1 MKIQTKDLTL
11 DEKLLLLTGDSV
23 WTTNSLNGKLKSI
36 WLSDGPH
43 GLRKLTEKGWG
54 SWETTVE
61 ATAMPNLSL
70 VSNSWDKELF
80 YLMGS
85 TLADDCIDNNVDVLL
100 APGVNIKRTPLC
112 GRNFEYVS
120 EDPFLAGTLAKEYI
134 DGIQNKG
141 VGTSLKHF
149 ALNNR
154 EYDRLY
160 QSSDVDERT
169 MMEIYFRAFEI
180 ALRAKPWTVMC
191 SYNPVNGV
199 YASENKKL
207 LDTYLRKTLGFD
219 GVIVSDW
226 GAVHNRYK
234 ALKATLDLEMPN
246 SDAAFNNLK
255 NAYEKGLITDQEID
269 SSVDRILALIEKTE
283 NDKKK
288 TTTNKAERHQN
299 AVKIAAESMVL
310 LKNEDNL
317 LPIKNGQSVA
327 VAGMFANNPP
337 MGGGGSAIVKTAF
350 KQEPFD
356 KLLKDKLP
364 NSEIKQQKTW
374 EGGVDRNRN
383 LKEKIINAY
392 GADVSI
398 ICIGNDSVVESE
410 DFDRITIKLRPNQI
424 NNIKEIAKANEN
436 TVVLLYAGSAVDVSD
451 WIDDVKA
458 LLLVGFAGEG
468 ANEAITD
475 ILTGKVCPSG
485 KLTETYPV
493 SIEDTYCEEFMG
505 NGGAE
510 LYSDGIFVGYRYYD
524 ASDAQVM
531 FPFGY
536 GLSYANFTYSD
547 LEVIKT
553 GDTDFTVRYKIT
565 NNSNID
571 AKEISEVYVKDVV
584 SMVIRPEKELK
595 GFSKDLIKAG
605 ETKTVEVKLDF
616 SSFAYYSTA
625 FDKWHVE
632 NGDFE
637 ILVGSS
643 SQDILLKGKVKIDL
657 PNETQQSNE
666 YDVY

>member
-11 DEKLLLLTGDSV
+11 EEKLNLLSGETI
-23 WTTNSLNGKLKSI
+23 WTTNQTNGKLKSI
-36 WLSDGPH
+36 WMSDGPH
-43 GLRKLTEKGWG
+43 GLRKLQDTSWG
-54 SWETTVE
+54 TWETTVE
-61 ATAMPNLSL
+61 ATAMPNLGL
-70 VSNSWDKELF
+70 VANSWDKEMF

-85 TLADDCIDNNVDVLL
+85 TIADDCIDNNVDVLL

-134 DGIQNKG
+134 DGVQDKG
-141 VGTSLKHF
+141 IGTSLKHF
-149 ALNNR
+149 AINNR
-154 EYDRLY
+154 EYDRLF
-160 QSSDVDERT
+160 QSSDLDERT
-169 MMEIYFRAFEI
+169 MMEIYFKAFEI

-207 LDTYLRKTLGFD
+207 LDTYLRKTFGFD

-234 ALKATLDLEMPN
+234 SLKATLDIEMPN
-246 SDAAFNNLK
+246 STVAFDNLK
-255 NAYEKGLITDQEID
+255 NAYDKGLITMEEID
-269 SSVDRILALIEKTE
+269 ASVERILTLIEKTE

-288 TTTNKAERHQN
+288 TTTTPTERHEN
-299 AVKIAAESMVL
+299 AVKISSESMVL
-310 LKNEDNL
+310 LKNEDNI

-327 VAGMFANNPP
+327 VAGMFANRPP
-337 MGGGGSAIVKTAF
+337 YGGGGSAIVKT
-350 KQEPFD
+350 KYKEEPLS

-364 NSEIKQQKTW
+364 NSEIKAQTAY
-374 EGGVDRNRN
+374 EDGVNKN
-383 LKEKIINAY
+383 FKLKEKILNAY
-392 GADVSI
+392 GSDVSI
-398 ICIGNDSVVESE
+398 VCVGNDSTIEAE
-410 DFDRITIKLRPNQI
+410 CFDRTTIKLLPHQI
-424 NNIKEIAKANEN
+424 NTIKELAKVNEN
-436 TVVLLYAGSAVDVSD
+436 TVVLLYVGSAVDVSD

-458 LLLVGFAGEG
+458 VVLVGFAGEG
-468 ANEAITD
+468 VNESVSD

-485 KLTETYPV
+485 KLAETYPLTL
-493 SIEDTYCEEFMG
+493 EDTYSEDYMG

-547 LEVIKT
+547 LEVVKT
-553 GDTDFTVRYKIT
+553 GDTDFTVKYKIT
-565 NNSNID
+565 NNSDID
-571 AKEISEVYVKDVV
+571 AKEISQVYVKDVF
-584 SMVIRPEKELK
+584 SMVVRPEKELK

-643 SQDILLKGKVKIDL
+643 SQDILLKAKVNVSL

-666 YDVY
+666 WDV